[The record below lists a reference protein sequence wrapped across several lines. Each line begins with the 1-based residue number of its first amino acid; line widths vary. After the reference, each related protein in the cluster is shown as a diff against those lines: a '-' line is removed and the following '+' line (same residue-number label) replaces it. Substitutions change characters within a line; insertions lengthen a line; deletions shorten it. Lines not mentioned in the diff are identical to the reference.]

1 MPKAQNQSRRKS
13 SLARL
18 TVSVVSHCRGMSVE
32 RQLLAKAVRLVAREH
47 ALVAGRVE
55 LAVFPDTD
63 MARLNKEYLGKP
75 RPTDVICFDM
85 SQDEPGELEGD
96 LQIKASLAL
105 GGDVARRQ
113 AKLNKTSINKE
124 LALYTVHG
132 LLHLLG
138 YNDAKV
144 REAQRMHQR
153 EDELLSKLGIGAVFN
168 KNKSSATT
176 IEK

>member
-1 MPKAQNQSRRKS
+1 M
-13 SLARL
+13 
-18 TVSVVSHCRGMSVE
+18 
-32 RQLLAKAVRLVAREH
+32 AREH
-47 ALVAGRVE
+47 ALNAGRVD

-85 SQDEPGELEGD
+85 SKDEHIAD
-96 LQIKASLAL
+96 LQINASLAL

-132 LLHLLG
+132 LLHVLG
-138 YNDAKV
+138 YNDAKL
-144 REAQRMHQR
+144 RQAQQMHQR
-153 EDELLSKLGIGAVFN
+153 EDELLSKLGIGAVFH
-168 KNKSSATT
+168 KKKS
-176 IEK
+176 